1 MKTILYRYHQSLIH
15 FVVLLILI
23 AALGSCSHQETTSP
37 VRRKMVEAVF
47 ANGYL
52 EYENQYTVAA
62 NAAGI
67 VKGITIKEGDSV
79 QAKQLLAYIQNVGQ
93 DEALS
98 QSYSVYQNALQNSSA
113 SSPQLIKAQQ
123 QVDQAKLDLAQ
134 AKTNYERYAA
144 LMKTN
149 SVAKIDFDEM
159 QMRYKNAQHRLVAEQ
174 KDYENLRKDL
184 VLQFTTSKEAWQ
196 AQQSVVKNYKIWSD
210 KPGLVIELFHK
221 NGEVLKVGEP
231 LAEIGNGTI
240 HIKLFVAEED
250 IVKVDKGQTIYIHL
264 NTYTD
269 RTFKARVTKIYPGFN
284 TDQQSYT
291 VEAAFLEMPE
301 KLFSGTQLQA
311 NVELSDA
318 KEALMIPTAYLL
330 PNNTVRLEDGTTK
343 TIKVGTKDSQW
354 VQVLGGISEQDV
366 IIKNNNQ

>member
-1 MKTILYRYHQSLIH
+1 MKHTFFLSL
-15 FVVLLILI
+15 FFL
-23 AALGSCSHQETTSP
+23 TTL
-37 VRRKMVEAVF
+37 AF
-47 ANGYL
+47 AGKK
-52 EYENQYTVAA
+52 YE
-62 NAAGI
+62 
-67 VKGITIKEGDSV
+67 
-79 QAKQLLAYIQNVGQ
+79 
-93 DEALS
+93 
-98 QSYSVYQNALQNSSA
+98 
-113 SSPQLIKAQQ
+113 
-123 QVDQAKLDLAQ
+123 DQ
-134 AKTNYERYAA
+134 
-144 LMKTN
+144 
-149 SVAKIDFDEM
+149 
-159 QMRYKNAQHRLVAEQ
+159 
-174 KDYENLRKDL
+174 
-184 VLQFTTSKEAWQ
+184 
-196 AQQSVVKNYKIWSD
+196 
-210 KPGLVIELFHK
+210 VIERITCPTQKCEEGQTLDI
-221 NGEVLKVGEP
+221 
-231 LAEIGNGTI
+231 EIPSMMEET
-240 HIKLFVAEED
+240 AAED